1 MCDEKIDCNDCCG
14 NGYECSRYIFNGT
27 ELTYIPW
34 TFDDFNSNCEV
45 IETAEVQPVEP
56 STVAVDIAVDVEAGE
71 LGW

>member
-1 MCDEKIDCNDCCG
+1 MNKSIAMIIAVMGMTAAGTSAMATEP
-14 NGYECSRYIFNGT
+14 SYIS
-27 ELTYIPW
+27 W

-56 STVAVDIAVDVEAGE
+56 STVAVDIADDVEAGE

>member
-1 MCDEKIDCNDCCG
+1 MKKSIVMIVAVMG
-14 NGYECSRYIFNGT
+14 MSAAGT
-27 ELTYIPW
+27 SAMATEATYIPW

>member
-1 MCDEKIDCNDCCG
+1 MKKSIVMIVAVMG
-14 NGYECSRYIFNGT
+14 MSAAGTSAMAT

-56 STVAVDIAVDVEAGE
+56 STVGVDIAVDVEAGE

>member
-1 MCDEKIDCNDCCG
+1 MKKATAMILVVMG
-14 NGYECSRYIFNGT
+14 MTVAGT
-27 ELTYIPW
+27 SAMATEAAYIPW

-45 IETAEVQPVEP
+45 IETAEVQLVEP